1 MIVALDVG
9 GTSMKG
15 AIMDRGLGRLATA
28 RRPTPRPDGDAAARA
43 VVDFVADLV
52 AQAAEIKRTGPG
64 GQAKLGGQ
72 ADAAGLIEAAG
83 PGETTGSITAA
94 EAIGVAVPG
103 IVDDENGIAVW
114 SENIGWRDIPF
125 RDLIEERTG
134 LPVAVGHDVRAG
146 GTAELRLG
154 AARGTRNSLIVPI
167 GTGIAAAMVID
178 GHLCVGNGYAGEIG
192 HMSVGADEPCV
203 CGGIGCLEA
212 VASGPAIARH
222 YAERTG
228 QEKTAD
234 TVAALVAEGEPDAVA
249 VWADTV
255 RWLGTALAAVTVM
268 AAPEVIVIGGGLSRA
283 GDLLLKPLAA
293 DIDARLTFHRRP
305 RLTTARF
312 GDEAGCAGAGLWAL
326 DLLESQ

>member
-15 AIMDRGLGRLATA
+15 AIMDHGLDRTATV
-28 RRPTPRPDGDAAARA
+28 RRPTPRGEAAVTA
-43 VVDFVADLV
+43 VLDTIADLV
-52 AQAAEIKRTGPG
+52 AQAG
-64 GQAKLGGQ
+64 
-72 ADAAGLIEAAG
+72 D
-83 PGETTGSITAA
+83 A
-94 EAIGVAVPG
+94 EAVGIAVPG
-103 IVDDENGIAVW
+103 IVDDENGVAVW
-114 SENIGWRDIPF
+114 SENIGWHDVPF
-125 RDLIEERTG
+125 RDLIERRTG

-154 AARGTRNSLIVPI
+154 AAKGTRNSLVVPI

-203 CGGIGCLEA
+203 CGGTGCLEA
-212 VASGPAIARH
+212 VASGPAVARS
-222 YAERTG
+222 YSRRTG
-228 QEKTAD
+228 RETTAVE
-234 TVAALVAEGEPDAVA
+234 VAELVAKGEPDALA
-249 VWADTV
+249 VWAETV
-255 RWLGTALAAVTVM
+255 GWLGTALAAATVM
-268 AAPEVIVIGGGLSRA
+268 AAPEVIVIGGGMSRA
-283 GDLLLKPLAA
+283 GDLLLTPLAE

-312 GDEAGCAGAGLWAL
+312 ADEAGCVGAGLWAL

>member
-15 AIMDRGLGRLATA
+15 AIMDHGLDRTATV
-28 RRPTPRPDGDAAARA
+28 RRPTPHGDAAVTA
-43 VVDFVADLV
+43 VLDTVADLV
-52 AQAAEIKRTGPG
+52 ARTNN
-64 GQAKLGGQ
+64 
-72 ADAAGLIEAAG
+72 
-83 PGETTGSITAA
+83 A
-94 EAIGVAVPG
+94 EAVGIAVPG
-103 IVDDENGIAVW
+103 IVDDENGVAVW
-114 SENIGWRDIPF
+114 SENIGWNDVPF
-125 RDLIEERTG
+125 RDLIERRTG

-154 AARGTRNSLIVPI
+154 AAKGTRNSLVVPI

-203 CGGIGCLEA
+203 CGGTGCLEA
-212 VASGPAIARH
+212 VASGPAVARR
-222 YAERTG
+222 YSRRTG
-228 QEKTAD
+228 RETAAVE
-234 TVAALVAEGEPDAVA
+234 VAELVAKGEPDALA
-249 VWADTV
+249 VWAETV
-255 RWLGTALAAVTVM
+255 GWLGTALAAATVM
-268 AAPEVIVIGGGLSRA
+268 AAPEVIVIGGGMSRA
-283 GDLLLKPLAA
+283 GDLLLTPLAE

-312 GDEAGCAGAGLWAL
+312 ADEAGCVGAGLWAL

>member
-1 MIVALDVG
+1 MIIGLDVG

-15 AIMDRGLGRLATA
+15 AIMDHDLGRAATV
-28 RRPTPRPDGDAAARA
+28 RRPTPRGNAAVKA

-52 AQAAEIKRTGPG
+52 AQAAEMKP
-64 GQAKLGGQ
+64 A
-72 ADAAGLIEAAG
+72 EAIGVEAIG
-83 PGETTGSITAA
+83 V

-103 IVDDENGIAVW
+103 IVDDENGVAVL
-114 SENIGWRDIPF
+114 SENIGWRDVPF
-125 RDLIEERTG
+125 RDLIVERTG

-228 QEKTAD
+228 RPATAD
-234 TVAALVAEGEPDAVA
+234 AVAALVAKGDPDAVA

-255 RWLGTALAAVTVM
+255 GWLGTALAAATVM
-268 AAPEVIVIGGGLSRA
+268 AGPEVIVVGGGLSRA
-283 GDLLLKPLAA
+283 GDLLLEPLAA

-305 RLTTARF
+305 RLTMARF
-312 GDEAGCAGAGLWAL
+312 FDEAGCAGAGLWAL
-326 DLLESQ
+326 DLLESR

>member
-1 MIVALDVG
+1 VIVALDVG

-15 AIMDRGLGRLATA
+15 AIMDDELGRTATV
-28 RRPTPRPDGDAAARA
+28 RRPTPRGDAAVSA
-43 VVDFVADLV
+43 VLDTVAEMV
-52 AQAAEIKRTGPG
+52 AQA
-64 GQAKLGGQ
+64 
-72 ADAAGLIEAAG
+72 
-83 PGETTGSITAA
+83 GSA
-94 EAIGVAVPG
+94 EAVGIAVPG
-103 IVDDENGIAVW
+103 IVDDECGVAVW
-114 SENIGWRDIPF
+114 SENIGWRDVPF
-125 RDLIEERTG
+125 RDLIGKRTG

-154 AARGTRNSLIVPI
+154 AARGTRNSLVVPI

-203 CGGIGCLEA
+203 CGGTGCLEA
-212 VASGPAIARH
+212 VASGPAVARR
-222 YAERTG
+222 YARRTG
-228 QEKTAD
+228 RETTAD
-234 TVAALVAEGEPDAVA
+234 AVAALVAEGEPDAVA
-249 VWADTV
+249 VWAETV
-255 RWLGTALAAVTVM
+255 GWLGTALAAVTVI

-283 GDLLLKPLAA
+283 GDLLLTPLAE

-312 GDEAGCAGAGLWAL
+312 ADEAGCVGAGLWAL

>member
-1 MIVALDVG
+1 VIVALDVG

-15 AIMDRGLGRLATA
+15 AIMDDELERTATV
-28 RRPTPRPDGDAAARA
+28 RRPTPHGDAAVGA
-43 VVDFVADLV
+43 VLDIVADLV
-52 AQAAEIKRTGPG
+52 AQA
-64 GQAKLGGQ
+64 
-72 ADAAGLIEAAG
+72 
-83 PGETTGSITAA
+83 GSA

-103 IVDDENGIAVW
+103 IVDDETGVAVW
-114 SENIGWRDIPF
+114 SENIGWRDVPF

-146 GTAELRLG
+146 GTAEMRLG

-192 HMSVGADEPCV
+192 HMSVGAEEPCV
-203 CGGIGCLEA
+203 CGGKGCLEA
-212 VASGPAIARH
+212 VASGPAIARQ
-222 YAERTG
+222 YARRTG
-228 QEKTAD
+228 RETTAD
-234 TVAALVAEGEPDAVA
+234 AVAALVADGEPDAVA
-249 VWADTV
+249 VWAEMV
-255 RWLGTALAAVTVM
+255 GWLGTALAAATVM

-312 GDEAGCAGAGLWAL
+312 ADEAGCVGAGLWAL
-326 DLLESQ
+326 DLVESQ

>member
-1 MIVALDVG
+1 VIVALDVG

-15 AIMDRGLGRLATA
+15 ALMDQGLKKSATI
-28 RRPTPRPDGDAAARA
+28 RRPTPRGDEA
-43 VVDFVADLV
+43 VTAVLDAVDELV
-52 AQAAEIKRTGPG
+52 
-64 GQAKLGGQ
+64 GQAKN
-72 ADAAGLIEAAG
+72 
-83 PGETTGSITAA
+83 T

-103 IVDDENGIAVW
+103 IVDDELGFAVG
-114 SENIGWRDIPF
+114 SENIGWRDVPF
-125 RDLIEERTG
+125 RDLIAERTG

-203 CGGIGCLEA
+203 CGGTGCLEA
-212 VASGPAIARH
+212 VASAAAIARR
-222 YAERTG
+222 YTRRTG
-228 QEKTAD
+228 LDTTAD
-234 TVAALVAEGEPDAVA
+234 AVAAKVAAEEPDAVA
-249 VWADTV
+249 TWNETV
-255 RWLGTALAAVTVM
+255 GWLGTALAAVTAV

-283 GDLLLKPLAA
+283 GDLLLEPLAQ

-305 RLTTARF
+305 RLVMARF
-312 GDEAGCAGAGLWAL
+312 ADEAGCVGAGLWAL
-326 DLLESQ
+326 ELLESQ

>member
-15 AIMDRGLGRLATA
+15 AIMDHDLDRAATV
-28 RRPTPRPDGDAAARA
+28 RRPTPRGEAAVGA
-43 VVDFVADLV
+43 VVDTVADLV
-52 AQAAEIKRTGPG
+52 AQAGS
-64 GQAKLGGQ
+64 
-72 ADAAGLIEAAG
+72 ADAVGI
-83 PGETTGSITAA
+83 
-94 EAIGVAVPG
+94 AVPG
-103 IVDDENGIAVW
+103 IVDDERGVAVW
-114 SENIGWRDIPF
+114 SENIGWRDVHF
-125 RDLIEERTG
+125 RELVEERTG

-146 GTAELRLG
+146 GMAELRLG

-192 HMSVGADEPCV
+192 HMPVGADEPCV

-212 VASGPAIARH
+212 VASGPAIARS
-222 YAERTG
+222 YARRTG
-228 QEKTAD
+228 RKATAD
-234 TVAALVAEGEPDAVA
+234 AVAALVAGGEPDAVA

-255 RWLGTALAAVTVM
+255 RFLGTALAATTAM

-283 GDLLLKPLAA
+283 GDLLLTPLAA

-305 RLTTARF
+305 RLMTARF
-312 GDEAGCAGAGLWAL
+312 ADEAGCVGAGLWAL
-326 DLLESQ
+326 ELLESQ

>member
-15 AIMDRGLGRLATA
+15 AIMDRDLERAATV
-28 RRPTPRPDGDAAARA
+28 RRPTSRGDAAARA

-52 AQAAEIKRTGPG
+52 AQAAEGGP
-64 GQAKLGGQ
+64 
-72 ADAAGLIEAAG
+72 
-83 PGETTGSITAA
+83 A

-103 IVDDENGIAVW
+103 IVDDENGVAVW
-114 SENIGWRDIPF
+114 SENIGWRDVPF

-146 GTAELRLG
+146 GTAELRRG
-154 AARGTRNSLIVPI
+154 AARGTRNSLVVPI

-203 CGGIGCLEA
+203 CGGTGCLEA

-228 QEKTAD
+228 RQATAD
-234 TVAALVAEGEPDAVA
+234 AVAKLVAEGDPDAVA
-249 VWADTV
+249 VWSDTV
-255 RWLGTALAAVTVM
+255 RWLGTALAAATVM

-283 GDLLLKPLAA
+283 GDLLLRPLAE

-312 GDEAGCAGAGLWAL
+312 ADEAGCAGAGLWAL

>member
-15 AIMDRGLGRLATA
+15 AIMDRALERTATV
-28 RRPTPRPDGDAAARA
+28 RRPTLRGDAAAAA

-52 AQAAEIKRTGPG
+52 AQAG
-64 GQAKLGGQ
+64 
-72 ADAAGLIEAAG
+72 DVEAV
-83 PGETTGSITAA
+83 
-94 EAIGVAVPG
+94 GVAVPG
-103 IVDDENGIAVW
+103 IVDDETGVAVH
-114 SENIGWRDIPF
+114 SENIGWRDVPF
-125 RDLIEERTG
+125 RDLIEKRTG
-134 LPVAVGHDVRAG
+134 VPVAVGHDVRAG

-154 AARGTRNSLIVPI
+154 AAKGTRNSLVVPI

-203 CGGIGCLEA
+203 CGGTGCLEA
-212 VASGPAIARH
+212 VASGPAIARR
-222 YAERTG
+222 YARRTG
-228 QEKTAD
+228 HETTAD
-234 TVAALVAEGEPDAVA
+234 AVAARVAEGEPDAVA
-249 VWADTV
+249 VWAETV
-255 RWLGTALAAVTVM
+255 GWLGTALAAATVM

-283 GDLLLKPLAA
+283 GDLLLAPLTE
-293 DIDARLTFHRRP
+293 DLDGRLTFHRRP

-312 GDEAGCAGAGLWAL
+312 ADEAGCVGAGLWAL